1 MDDQCFILNSFI
13 IFKASSRIF
22 CDFAAAFWDMGE
34 KKRKSTRTL
43 WILLQNKT
51 EIYYMLENKTFNS
64 VTINIFIDIKV
75 NLPNQNTGF

>member
-1 MDDQCFILNSFI
+1 MDDQCFIFNSFI

-22 CDFAAAFWDMGE
+22 CDFAAVFQDVGE
-34 KKRKSTRTL
+34 KRERVQGHCEFCCKRKPKF
-43 WILLQNKT
+43 I
-51 EIYYMLENKTFNS
+51 MLENKTFNS